1 MESVTLRFWY
11 GGLFK
16 NNLNDLQYLGGQERM
31 FNVDLDELCW
41 FWLEEFAKKCGP
53 YEN

>member
-1 MESVTLRFWY
+1 MESITLRFWL

-16 NNLNDLQYLGGQERM
+16 KNLNELQYLGGQERT

-41 FWLEEFAKKCGP
+41 FWCEELAKSVGHI
-53 YEN
+53 